1 MKLSSPERSVLSKGL
16 NFVPLNPLQNEF
28 SIRRDVS
35 SFCRR
40 LRLRLHFGDSD
51 ETDNTSSEDVF
62 RSFQSK
68 RSPWTPKP
76 SKSKV
81 LDSVIESI
89 NSDLER
95 LLPPNV
101 TPFRNI
107 SLEERKALLS
117 LKKNMNFIIKPAD
130 KGSATV
136 VGVEIFMFLKLRW
149 TPLVKSKPWSRKP

>member
-16 NFVPLNPLQNEF
+16 NFVPLNPLPDEF

-40 LRLRLHFGDSD
+40 LRLRLHFADSD

-76 SKSKV
+76 
-81 LDSVIESI
+81 
-89 NSDLER
+89 
-95 LLPPNV
+95 V

-107 SLEERKALLS
+107 SLDEQKVLLS
-117 LKKNMNFIIKPAD
+117 LKKNKNLIIKPAD
-130 KGSATV
+130 KGGATV
-136 VGVEIFMFLKLRW
+136 VWRRDLYVSEAEKQLSDQTAYTELPMDPTSEIQ
-149 TPLVKSKPWSRKP
+149 TLVKKLSYPCKSKASS